1 MYTWLYVSVAL
12 TFLIFLL
19 YWWNNKQ
26 NKQLSS
32 SINTL
37 KNDIQT
43 QNKQLSSS
51 INTAKDSI
59 FKLEGDLN
67 TFKPGNNIIPGTS
80 MLSSL
85 LKTAIETKNFASL
98 EQELDKIFT
107 NGNDDN
113 RLVFLGI
120 QDTVGEGRIFTLA
133 IFVSKKNNKY
143 IYHAVEGFNTEQII
157 DIMHREIIKSK

>member
-26 NKQLSS
+26 NKELSS

-37 KNDIQT
+37 KSDIQT
-43 QNKQLSSS
+43 QNSQLSSS

-59 FKLEGDLN
+59 SKLEGDLN
-67 TFKPGNNIIPGTS
+67 TFKPGNNILPGTS
-80 MLSSL
+80 VLSPL
-85 LKTAIETKNFASL
+85 LKSAIETKNFSSL

-107 NGNDDN
+107 NGTDDN
-113 RLVFLGI
+113 RLVFLGT
-120 QDTVGEGRIFTLA
+120 QDTVNGEGRNFTIA
-133 IFVSKKNNKY
+133 MFVSKKNNKY
-143 IYHAVEGFNTEQII
+143 KYHAVEGMNFE
-157 DIMHREIIKSK
+157 RRSEL

>member
-1 MYTWLYVSVAL
+1 
-12 TFLIFLL
+12 
-19 YWWNNKQ
+19 
-26 NKQLSS
+26 
-32 SINTL
+32 
-37 KNDIQT
+37 
-43 QNKQLSSS
+43 
-51 INTAKDSI
+51 
-59 FKLEGDLN
+59 
-67 TFKPGNNIIPGTS
+67 

-120 QDTVGEGRIFTLA
+120 QDILDKYKGATFRVV

-143 IYHAVEGFNTEQII
+143 KYHIVEGFNA
-157 DIMHREIIKSK
+157 DWFSMW

>member
-12 TFLIFLL
+12 TLLMFLL

-43 QNKQLSSS
+43 QNSQLSSSINTLKNDIQTQNSQLSS

-59 FKLEGDLN
+59 LKLEGDLN

-85 LKTAIETKNFASL
+85 LKTVIETKNFASL

-107 NGNDDN
+107 NENDN

-120 QDTVGEGRIFTLA
+120 QENDVGWNEPRTVA

-143 IYHAVEGFNTEQII
+143 KY
-157 DIMHREIIKSK
+157 

>member
-26 NKQLSS
+26 NSKLSS

-43 QNKQLSSS
+43 QNSQLSSS

-59 FKLEGDLN
+59 SKLEGDLN

-120 QDTVGEGRIFTLA
+120 QDTVAGESNVFTLA
-133 IFVSKKNNKY
+133 MFVSKKNNKY
-143 IYHAVEGFNTEQII
+143 KYHFIAGSYGDILIQII
-157 DIMHREIIKSK
+157 TSNK